1 MLRRTAL
8 AATALL
14 ASGALL
20 LTACTG
26 GTAPEPTTT
35 PEPDADASA
44 IIRLVLEPGN
54 LDIRETAG
62 AALDQILVDN
72 IYQGLVSRTPEQD
85 IVPALAED
93 WEISPDGLT
102 YTFTL
107 REGVTF
113 HDGQELTPQDVVW
126 SLQTRKDTPE
136 WSDSSRLANVATI
149 AAEGQEITLTLTEP
163 DSSLLWNLTGR
174 AGLVLKEGDT
184 VDYQTKANG
193 TGPFVLDTLAAGRQH
208 HVRPLRRLLGG
219 CRAGRRGRLRLHPRQ
234 PGGPERRPGGRGR
247 RGHRIRRE
255 PEGADRGHRR
265 VHPRA
270 RRIHRQGHARV
281 QPDLRSA
288 GGPARAPGDPPGHRP
303 RGVRRGAR
311 VGRDPVRADPVAGP
325 RATRTSP
332 MSHRT
337 TRTPPARCW
346 PRPAR
351 KTSRSS

>member
-14 ASGALL
+14 AAAALL

-26 GTAPEPTTT
+26 GSSPDPTTT
-35 PEPDADASA
+35 PEADPDASA

-93 WEISPDGLT
+93 WEVSEDGLT

-136 WSDSSRLANVATI
+136 WSDSARLANVASIT
-149 AAEGQEITLTLTEP
+149 ADAQEITLTLTEP

-184 VDYQTKANG
+184 VDYQTSANG
-193 TGPFVLDTLAAGRQH
+193 TGPFVLDQLAAGRQH
-208 HVRPLRRLLGG
+208 HVH
-219 CRAGRRGRLRLHPRQ
+219 AQ
-234 PGGPERRPGGRGR
+234 
-247 RGHRIRRE
+247 
-255 PEGADRGHRR
+255 RR
-265 VHPRA
+265 V
-270 RRIHRQGHARV
+270 
-281 QPDLRSA
+281 L
-288 GGPARAPGDPPGHRP
+288 
-303 RGVRRGAR
+303 
-311 VGRDPVRADPVAGP
+311 GR
-325 RATRTSP
+325 
-332 MSHRT
+332 
-337 TRTPPARCW
+337 
-346 PRPAR
+346 
-351 KTSRSS
+351 

>member
-1 MLRRTAL
+1 MFRRTAL

-14 ASGALL
+14 AAGALL

-26 GTAPEPTTT
+26 GSAPAPTTT
-35 PEPDADASA
+35 AEPDPDASA

-93 WEISPDGLT
+93 WEVSDDGLT

-136 WSDSSRLANVATI
+136 WSDSARLANVASIT
-149 AAEGQEITLTLTEP
+149 ADGQEITLTLTEP

-174 AGLVLKEGDT
+174 AGLILKEGDT

-193 TGPFVLDTLAAGRQH
+193 TGPFTLTSWNQGDSITFERYADYWGDQAT
-208 HVRPLRRLLGG
+208 
-219 CRAGRRGRLRLHPRQ
+219 GRRGRLRLHPRQ
-234 PGGPERRPGGRGR
+234 PGGPQRRPR
-247 RGHRIRRE
+247 R
-255 PEGADRGHRR
+255 
-265 VHPRA
+265 
-270 RRIHRQGHARV
+270 
-281 QPDLRSA
+281 
-288 GGPARAPGDPPGHRP
+288 
-303 RGVRRGAR
+303 
-311 VGRDPVRADPVAGP
+311 
-325 RATRTSP
+325 
-332 MSHRT
+332 
-337 TRTPPARCW
+337 
-346 PRPAR
+346 
-351 KTSRSS
+351 